1 MILGS
6 VSPGLMTQVSE
17 FLTGRIAIC
26 ELSPFSIKEVK
37 QRGKDN
43 LWLMGGFP
51 DGGILRK
58 NQFPV
63 WQENYLD
70 LLAMRDLPI
79 WGLPATP
86 KVTQRFF
93 RMLAAGNGTV
103 WNASQVGK
111 SMGLS
116 YHTVNLYLNY
126 LEQTYLIRKLQP
138 FYINTRK
145 RLIKSPKVFWRD
157 TGLLHTLMRVSSM
170 GDLIIQPWVGFSWEG
185 FVIEQILICLEIQD
199 KNYEAYYFRTG
210 DGYEL
215 DLVLKIDGEIWA
227 FEIKL
232 SSAPGKREL
241 DGLKK
246 TAEMIGVDKMAL
258 VSRTKKEIKGTDI
271 ISTNID
277 GILKMLSSK

>member
-1 MILGS
+1 
-6 VSPGLMTQVSE
+6 
-17 FLTGRIAIC
+17 
-26 ELSPFSIKEVK
+26 
-37 QRGKDN
+37 
-43 LWLMGGFP
+43 MG
-51 DGGILRK
+51 
-58 NQFPV
+58 
-63 WQENYLD
+63 
-70 LLAMRDLPI
+70 
-79 WGLPATP
+79 
-86 KVTQRFF
+86 
-93 RMLAAGNGTV
+93 
-103 WNASQVGK
+103 
-111 SMGLS
+111 
-116 YHTVNLYLNY
+116 
-126 LEQTYLIRKLQP
+126 
-138 FYINTRK
+138 
-145 RLIKSPKVFWRD
+145 
-157 TGLLHTLMRVSSM
+157 VSSM

-246 TAEMIGVDKMAL
+246 TSEMIGVDKMAL